1 MQQAHRWNQIPQD
14 KAPNQAFHGVRQKLL
29 HFARRVRQ
37 RIFRIVHRGEC
48 CWLRASITA
57 VRFAACRAVVSC
69 GNYLIVFNYH
79 GSVLTTKTGG
89 SSCNGCRDRKV
100 IFVFAY
106 TLIHYKFSF
115 AAFKPLLK
123 TFRTEIVLKNGSES
137 AFDFMRQIHCF
148 SLTSRD
154 RLGKKKFEM
163 QQKWNVCG
171 IHGKQRIFCLD
182 YAIIKRNRRH
192 TGKQIRKKMRHE
204 KGDSE

>member
-1 MQQAHRWNQIPQD
+1 MACGRNYCVLLGVYGNAFFVLFTVGNVVGF
-14 KAPNQAFHGVRQKLL
+14 APA
-29 HFARRVRQ
+29 FAR
-37 RIFRIVHRGEC
+37 
-48 CWLRASITA
+48 ITA

-106 TLIHYKFSF
+106 TLIHYYKFSF

-137 AFDFMRQIHCF
+137 AFDFMRQIHYF

-163 QQKWNVCG
+163 QQKWAAK
-171 IHGKQRIFCLD
+171 GKCL
-182 YAIIKRNRRH
+182 RH
-192 TGKQIRKKMRHE
+192 SRKTA
-204 KGDSE
+204 DFLP

>member
-1 MQQAHRWNQIPQD
+1 MACGRNYCILLGVYGNAFFVLFTVGNVVGF
-14 KAPNQAFHGVRQKLL
+14 APA
-29 HFARRVRQ
+29 FAR
-37 RIFRIVHRGEC
+37 
-48 CWLRASITA
+48 ITA

-137 AFDFMRQIHCF
+137 AFDFMRQIHYF

-163 QQKWNVCG
+163 QQKWAAK
-171 IHGKQRIFCLD
+171 GKCL
-182 YAIIKRNRRH
+182 RH
-192 TGKQIRKKMRHE
+192 SRKTA
-204 KGDSE
+204 DFLP

>member
-1 MQQAHRWNQIPQD
+1 MPRRCILWKLSHR
-14 KAPNQAFHGVRQKLL
+14 
-29 HFARRVRQ
+29 
-37 RIFRIVHRGEC
+37 
-48 CWLRASITA
+48 
-57 VRFAACRAVVSC
+57 
-69 GNYLIVFNYH
+69 FNYH

-137 AFDFMRQIHCF
+137 AFDFMRQIHYF
-148 SLTSRD
+148 SLTSQD

-163 QQKWNVCG
+163 QQKWAAK
-171 IHGKQRIFCLD
+171 GKCLRHSRKTADFCLD

-192 TGKQIRKKMRHE
+192 TGKQIRRKMRHE

>member
-1 MQQAHRWNQIPQD
+1 MRAHGLPVRTAGNDLCNACVFYQSAANNTGRGCSKLTVGIKSRKIKHRTKHFMACGRNYCVLLGVYGNAFSYCSPWGMLLGF
-14 KAPNQAFHGVRQKLL
+14 APA
-29 HFARRVRQ
+29 FAR
-37 RIFRIVHRGEC
+37 I
-48 CWLRASITA
+48 AA
-57 VRFAACRAVVSC
+57 VRFAACCAVVSC

-137 AFDFMRQIHCF
+137 RF
-148 SLTSRD
+148 
-154 RLGKKKFEM
+154 
-163 QQKWNVCG
+163 
-171 IHGKQRIFCLD
+171 
-182 YAIIKRNRRH
+182 
-192 TGKQIRKKMRHE
+192 
-204 KGDSE
+204 

>member
-1 MQQAHRWNQIPQD
+1 MLLASRQHSPVSQQLGSPRA
-14 KAPNQAFHGVRQKLL
+14 APLYPVD
-29 HFARRVRQ
+29 
-37 RIFRIVHRGEC
+37 
-48 CWLRASITA
+48 
-57 VRFAACRAVVSC
+57 
-69 GNYLIVFNYH
+69 YLIVFNYH

-123 TFRTEIVLKNGSES
+123 TFCTEIVLKNGSES

-163 QQKWNVCG
+163 QQKWAAK
-171 IHGKQRIFCLD
+171 GKCL
-182 YAIIKRNRRH
+182 RH
-192 TGKQIRKKMRHE
+192 SRKAA
-204 KGDSE
+204 DFLP